1 MLTFIARRLLFMPV
15 VLFILIS
22 LSFFIM
28 RLAPGNPFSGE
39 KNVPKEVQEQ
49 LEEQYGLHGTKLE
62 QFGRY
67 FLDLLTLDLGRST
80 KQKDK
85 TVSEIIL
92 HHFPTSALLGA
103 SAISL
108 ALIVGLAAGIVAGIR
123 QNSIFDYASMA
134 GSMGGLSIPL
144 FVVGPMLVLVFA
156 LYLGWF
162 NVAGWDDFPKDLLL
176 PAFTLSLPFAARIA
190 RLTRAGMLEVINQD
204 YIRVARAKGLAE
216 HVVVVR
222 HALKGALLPV
232 VSFLGPGVAQVLT
245 GSLVVEKIFAV
256 PGMGREFVESGLN
269 RDYFLAMGIVI
280 LYGSLLISFNLVVDV
295 IYGFL
300 DPRIRFE

>member
-1 MLTFIARRLLFMPV
+1 MLAFILRRLLFMPL
-15 VLFILIS
+15 VLVILIT

-28 RLAPGNPFSGE
+28 RLAPGSPFTTE
-39 KNVPKEVQEQ
+39 KNVSEEV
-49 LEEQYGLHGTKLE
+49 LEKLNEKYGLHGSIPAQYLRYL
-62 QFGRY
+62 GR
-67 FLDLLTLDLGRST
+67 LCVGDLGPST
-80 KQKDK
+80 KHKDK
-85 TVSEIIL
+85 EVSEIIF

-103 SAISL
+103 TAISL
-108 ALIVGLAAGIVAGIR
+108 ALILGLAAGIVAGIR
-123 QNSIFDYASMA
+123 QNSLFDYLSMA
-134 GSMGGLSIPL
+134 GAMGGLSIPL

-162 NVAGWDDFPKDLLL
+162 NVAGWDHFPKDLVL
-176 PAFTLSLPFAARIA
+176 PAVTLSLPFAARIA

-204 YIRVARAKGLAE
+204 YIRVARSKGLAE
-216 HVVVVR
+216 RVVVVR

-245 GSLVVEKIFAV
+245 GSLVVEKIFGV
-256 PGMGREFVESGLN
+256 PGIGREFVESGLN

-280 LYGSLLISFNLVVDV
+280 LYGTLLIMFNLVVDV
-295 IYGFL
+295 LYGFL